1 MNIGRRLLLHFL
13 ILIAAGTLLLK
24 LPLSAAGGKSVS
36 LVDALFVATSA
47 VCVTGLSPIDVGTA
61 LSPFGQVV
69 LLGLIQVG
77 GLSIAAFGLF
87 FIFMARRK
95 LDLFQ
100 RKILLSTYA
109 HTGWT
114 DFKPLVL
121 TIMGATVLL
130 QLIGAAL
137 LYFPFAEKHPP
148 GAALWHAVFHSVS
161 SFCNAGFSL
170 NADSLIG
177 YQASPTVVLT
187 IGALLVLGGLGF
199 LVISEIVLRA
209 KAGVRL
215 SLHSLLTLKVTGL
228 LIALGMLAHL
238 LLEWNGVLADKPLG
252 TKLLMAFFGSVTP
265 RTCGYNTFDYAL
277 VGPVTLVLVIV
288 LMFIGASPGSTGGGI
303 KTTTA
308 AVIWLHL
315 ASHVRGRK
323 QVQVG
328 HRAIPFSIVDQ
339 AVSVFFFSLFWVG
352 VIFLLLLALEGNA
365 LKPLDLL
372 FETVS
377 AYGTVGLSA
386 GITAKLGA
394 ASKLLLTLLMY
405 VGRLGPMTIVASLT
419 VPATR
424 GTVTFPEEKVIV
436 G

>member
-13 ILIAAGTLLLK
+13 VLIAAGTLLLR
-24 LPLSAAGGKSVS
+24 LPASARPGHTVS

-47 VCVTGLSPIDVGTA
+47 VCVTGLTPIDVGTA

-69 LLGLIQVG
+69 LLGLIQTG

-100 RKILLSTYA
+100 RKILLATYA

-114 DFKPLVL
+114 DFRPLVL
-121 TIMGATVLL
+121 TIMGATFIL
-130 QLIGAAL
+130 QLIGAIV
-137 LYFPFAEKHPP
+137 LYFPFAQKHPP
-148 GAALWHAVFHSVS
+148 ATAAWHAVFHSVS
-161 SFCNAGFSL
+161 AFCNAGFSL
-170 NADSLIG
+170 NSDSLIG
-177 YQASPTVVLT
+177 YQGSPAVVLT
-187 IGALLVLGGLGF
+187 IGAMLMMGGLGF
-199 LVISEIVLRA
+199 LVLSETVIRF
-209 KAGVRL
+209 KTGVRL
-215 SLHSLLTLKVTGL
+215 SLHSLLALKVTGL
-228 LIALGMLAHL
+228 LIALGMAGHL
-238 LLEWNGVLADKPLG
+238 LLEWNGVLAGKPLG

-265 RTCGYNTFDYAL
+265 RTCGYNTFDYTL
-277 VGPVTLVLVIV
+277 VGPVTLVLVMV

-315 ASHVRGRK
+315 TSHVRGRK
-323 QVQVG
+323 QVQIG

-339 AVSVFFFSLFWVG
+339 AVSVFFFSLFWV
-352 VIFLLLLALEGNA
+352 VVVFVALLAIEGAA

-386 GITAKLGA
+386 NVTPKLHD
-394 ASKLLLTLLMY
+394 ASKLFLTLLMY
-405 VGRLGPMTIVASLT
+405 VGRLGPMTIVASLAI
-419 VPATR
+419 PATR
-424 GTVTFPEEKVIV
+424 STVTFPEEKVIV